1 MTTPEIYETL
11 PDICAIL
18 KKLEEPHQIV
28 FVGPTTNEIAP
39 EGEWMKLT
47 MAITNVARG
56 GSKIVAVAPPRGEQE
71 WETTRMKIIEMMNIV
86 RDSAYATRAKVVT
99 KIPQVPSISE
109 PSLAVGIKPR
119 KLETADESA
128 TEHEERDVP
137 STSYERREGRIRDEN
152 TYRGRYMYKPYWIRR
167 SWKPGRGR
175 GRGYGYGPR

>member
-1 MTTPEIYETL
+1 
-11 PDICAIL
+11 
-18 KKLEEPHQIV
+18 
-28 FVGPTTNEIAP
+28 
-39 EGEWMKLT
+39 
-47 MAITNVARG
+47 MAITNVVRG

-119 KLETADESA
+119 KLETAGYPNAVVWDFLNTLEEYVKGDIAMEPFTKVEKKGKSDESA